1 MISLT
6 IFKFWTV
13 FDFDFSFDSI
23 RYDFVVEIEI
33 WRFSNIKMDFGPSE
47 PTWVS
52 AQNLKLIHRD
62 KLFERFFHFKIFLK
76 NNMKRNYERYFNLL
90 SIFDLKLENLIK
102 YNKNQDFYYDIEIEK
117 SERVLIW
124 QVF

>member
-1 MISLT
+1 
-6 IFKFWTV
+6 
-13 FDFDFSFDSI
+13 
-23 RYDFVVEIEI
+23 
-33 WRFSNIKMDFGPSE
+33 
-47 PTWVS
+47 
-52 AQNLKLIHRD
+52 
-62 KLFERFFHFKIFLK
+62 
-76 NNMKRNYERYFNLL
+76 MKRNYERYFNLL

>member
-1 MISLT
+1 
-6 IFKFWTV
+6 
-13 FDFDFSFDSI
+13 
-23 RYDFVVEIEI
+23 
-33 WRFSNIKMDFGPSE
+33 
-47 PTWVS
+47 
-52 AQNLKLIHRD
+52 
-62 KLFERFFHFKIFLK
+62 
-76 NNMKRNYERYFNLL
+76 MKRNYERYLNLL